1 MAASK
6 TTVKKSSTKKA
17 FKMEASELKSE
28 LECVTYIK
36 GNGHELMTIG
46 DPKKLPF
53 RFGKS
58 KARKILEAINEK
70 GGKAFVAELE
80 RLIG

>member
-1 MAASK
+1 MAATKKASK
-6 TTVKKSSTKKA
+6 KTTKKA
-17 FKMEASELKSE
+17 FKMEASALKSE
-28 LECVTYIK
+28 LKCVTYIK